1 MPEQEGQCK
10 GKDNR
15 TVVTRERIICRMM
28 QEVVT
33 NVVYKRAI
41 VREQM
46 SHQPGNRQTNCQRN
60 GHFDDQ
66 LALERNL
73 TTRSPKPEHN
83 G

>member
-1 MPEQEGQCK
+1 
-10 GKDNR
+10 
-15 TVVTRERIICRMM
+15 M

-46 SHQPGNRQTNCQRN
+46 SHQPGNRQTNYQRN

-73 TTRSPKPEHN
+73 DREVP
-83 G
+83 